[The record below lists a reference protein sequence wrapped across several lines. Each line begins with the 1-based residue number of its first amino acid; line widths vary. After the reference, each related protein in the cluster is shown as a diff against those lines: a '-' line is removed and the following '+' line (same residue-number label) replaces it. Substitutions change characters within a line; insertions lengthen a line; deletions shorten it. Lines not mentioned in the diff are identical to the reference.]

1 MQRRYRPRPR
11 APPERRSPSVTR
23 SRCRRMALRDIA
35 HTPSSGHMNSNGS
48 TADVDVTAQPTR
60 TTPDRLLAK
69 RPERTRYDVLSA
81 ISFVH
86 LLNDMMQSV
95 IVAIYPLL
103 KGDFHLS
110 FTQIG
115 VITLTFQLTASL
127 LQPVVG
133 TVSDKHPLPYSLPI
147 GMCFTLGGLL
157 LLSVAPSYS
166 ILLLAVALIGCGSS
180 VFHPESSR
188 VARFA
193 SGGRYGF
200 AQSVFQI
207 GGNFGQALG
216 PLLAAGLVL
225 RFGRAH
231 VGWFGLAALLS
242 IVILLQVSRWYK
254 RRIEEGVTTRSVTD
268 QPLFPASVVRH
279 TIGILLVLMFSKF
292 FYLASISSYYEFYL
306 IHQFGVSARTAAHLL
321 AVFLFAVAAGTLIGG
336 PLGDRIGR
344 KWVIWFSIL
353 GTAPFTLLLPHV
365 DLAWTVALSVII
377 GLVLASAFPAII
389 VYAQDMLTHRIGM
402 VSGLFYGFSF
412 GLGGIGAAVLGVT
425 ADHFGIVFVYQLCA
439 FLPLLGLLAVF
450 LPDVRPPQH
459 ATHATP
465 VT

>member
-1 MQRRYRPRPR
+1 MGNSIGLAYSSTGIGAAVPITPQLHPLTLGTAHGVMSTDRMHVKALAPDAAVLPLPATTAAQQVHTTRPGSARY
-11 APPERRSPSVTR
+11 SVLG
-23 SRCRRMALRDIA
+23 A
-35 HTPSSGHMNSNGS
+35 
-48 TADVDVTAQPTR
+48 V
-60 TTPDRLLAK
+60 
-69 RPERTRYDVLSA
+69 
-81 ISFVH
+81 SFVH
-86 LLNDMMQSV
+86 FLNDMMQSV
-95 IVAIYPLL
+95 ILAIYPLL

-110 FTQIG
+110 FAQIG
-115 VITLTFQLTASL
+115 AITLTFQLTASL

-133 TVSDKHPLPYSLPI
+133 LVSDKHPLPYSLPI
-147 GMCFTLGGLL
+147 GMCFTLAGLL
-157 LLSVAPSYS
+157 LLSVAPSYP

-188 VARFA
+188 VARMA
-193 SGGRYGF
+193 SGGRYGM

-216 PLLAAGLVL
+216 PLLAAGIVL
-225 RFGRAH
+225 KLGRSH
-231 VGWFGLAALLS
+231 VGWFGLAALLA

-254 RRIEEGVTTRSVTD
+254 RRIDERVTRHAITD
-268 QPLFPASVVRH
+268 LPRFPAKVVRH
-279 TIGILLVLMFSKF
+279 TIGVLLILMFSKF

-306 IHQFGVSARTAAHLL
+306 MQRFGVSATSAAHLL

-353 GTAPFTLLLPHV
+353 GTAPFTLVLPHV
-365 DLAWTVALSVII
+365 GLRWTVALSVVI

-412 GLGGIGAAVLGVT
+412 GLGGVGAAVLGVT
-425 ADHFGIVFVYQLCA
+425 ADRFGIAFVYQACA

-450 LPDVRPPQH
+450 LPDVRPPAQ
-459 ATHATP
+459 ATTTP
-465 VT
+465 